1 MSFDVKF
8 YQQERSLDDYLG
20 YNNRP
25 LPQTTAQTTEADS
38 IAQFFDV
45 LAQNSG
51 TDKSLDRLAELLTP
65 KTTDAAPT
73 TSNFST
79 PTVNTPP
86 IIENYGGF
94 TFKNDKEKAAV
105 DQALSEMRNAQ
116 AANQGKAMDKT
127 IKVGK
132 YKFKIHLNEEGTVE
146 IKRKKKKRGFF
157 SKIGSALKGIG
168 KMLKKAL
175 PIIATVAM
183 FIPGLQPLALAAR
196 VATGVMG
203 VVDGIK
209 NGNIFGAVMGAV
221 GAVSGIGGKIGS
233 FASNL
238 SSKATGL
245 LGNVMKTGAGS
256 WLQNTY
262 NSVSNFIG
270 KGSQMLNNFT
280 GGIGTKVSNFLVSK
294 GSNLLGN
301 LTQNMT
307 GKFGNWLAQNGSGLV
322 RNFAESMGSR
332 VTNWL
337 NDKAYNT
344 VNRLMNNPIG
354 QRITN
359 FLNSNV
365 GQYLT
370 NYLESRK
377 A

>member
-25 LPQTTAQTTEADS
+25 MPQNTAQTTEADS

-45 LAQNSG
+45 LTQNSG

-65 KTTDAAPT
+65 KTTDAAPS
-73 TSNFST
+73 SNFSA

-86 IIENYGGF
+86 IVENYGGF

-105 DQALSEMRNAQ
+105 DQALAEMRNAQ
-116 AANQGKAMDKT
+116 AANPGKAMDKT

-132 YKFKIHLNEEGTVE
+132 YKFKIHLNEDGSVE
-146 IKRKKKKRGFF
+146 IRRKKKKKGLFG
-157 SKIGSALKGIG
+157 KIGSALKGIG
-168 KMLKKAL
+168 KVLKKAL
-175 PIIATVAM
+175 PIISTVAM

-270 KGSQMLNNFT
+270 KGTQMLNNFT
-280 GGIGTKVSNFLVSK
+280 GGIGSKVTNFLTAK
-294 GSNLLGN
+294 GSNLLGS

-307 GKFGNWLAQNGSGLV
+307 GKFGSWLAQNGSGLV
-322 RNFAESMGSR
+322 RNFAESMGNR

-337 NDKAYNT
+337 SDKAYNA
-344 VNRLMNNPIG
+344 VNRLMNNPLG
-354 QRITN
+354 NKITN
-359 FLNSNV
+359 FLNSNL
-365 GQYLT
+365 GQYLI